1 MAPHTVLSQDG
12 VSAWTETTQQRTC
25 DQAGVADKLDRPR
38 ISDRPGPVA
47 LSPPTP
53 NWETT
58 KMKIGMIAAVAIAAA
73 ATSLPLA
80 AIARADIQAEFKSP
94 SGNIACILFGTSLNG
109 PELGS
114 AVCDI
119 RDYTWAA
126 PPLPADC
133 RFPHGPVLYLTQ
145 RRDNQDAAT
154 IDQCG
159 PGNAGIY
166 LTPGLATLDYGQ
178 TQSAA
183 RSPATLSRRG

>member
-1 MAPHTVLSQDG
+1 MNI
-12 VSAWTETTQQRTC
+12 
-25 DQAGVADKLDRPR
+25 K
-38 ISDRPGPVA
+38 
-47 LSPPTP
+47 
-53 NWETT
+53 
-58 KMKIGMIAAVAIAAA
+58 MIAAVTIATA
-73 ATSLPLA
+73 ATTLPLA
-80 AIARADIQAEFKSP
+80 AIAHADIQAEFQSP

-133 RFPHGPVLYLTQ
+133 RFPHGPVFYLTQ

-159 PGNAGIY
+159 PGNTGIY
-166 LTPGLATLDYGQ
+166 LTPGLQTLDYGQ
-178 TQSAA
+178 T
-183 RSPATLSRRG
+183 RSVGAITCDSEPSGMTCTDGSTGHFFRVSRESYELG